1 MTQSAES
8 HYFLLD
14 NFKLAFPP
22 ALHDASQVE
31 GSTHTQNILKVND
44 PPAVNNPSTSC
55 TPPSLL
61 PKHLAQYGRVFVD
74 PTLVASQLDTST
86 HHGSIFGH
94 TYVSAPMQPNAG
106 HTPHQAF
113 GLTNSHEQPLDLPNP
128 ARHNPLQG
136 PRHTCGQCGKSYSR
150 KGELTRHVATV
161 HHRPRSFLCHL
172 DRCPRG
178 IYGKG
183 FARKDKLVVHLV
195 SKKHGLSK
203 VDALYEAN
211 LYNA

>member
-1 MTQSAES
+1 
-8 HYFLLD
+8 LD
-14 NFKLAFPP
+14 DFEHAFPL

-31 GSTHTQNILKVND
+31 SLTHTQSIPNVND
-44 PPAVNNPSTSC
+44 PPLLNSSSTSF
-55 TPPSLL
+55 TPPSLPANL
-61 PKHLAQYGRVFVD
+61 PGQYESVFVD

-86 HHGSIFGH
+86 HHGSIFGD

-128 ARHNPLQG
+128 PGHNPLQG